1 MFVPEHGASERLE
14 QATEKDALGNFFAGD
29 RAPEM
34 KANFG
39 YIAPVPLGMELID
52 ISLSKTQR
60 GTPTIIHPQ
69 YNIVKIRMF
78 YMRKVKHVG
87 NEFGARLGAIL
98 TDFPRVEDIHPF
110 YGDLINVLY
119 DRDHYK
125 LALGHVSATRSGIEK
140 VSKEFVKLLKFADT
154 PYRCKQLKRAA
165 FGRMASGVKRLG
177 KTLEYLEEIRMH
189 MSRLP
194 SIDLSGRTLLVCGF
208 PNVGKS
214 SFVRKVSR
222 ADVEV
227 QPYPF
232 TTKSLYV
239 GHFDYKYL
247 QWQVIDT
254 PGILD
259 QPLESRNTIEMLSI
273 TALAHIKAVVLYF
286 IDLSEE
292 CGHSIGEQIEL
303 FNTLNPLLNSNM
315 VVVLSKSDVAKLC
328 DVEDK
333 EMIMSFLAGKKYME
347 MSSAKEENVDAVK
360 AMACD
365 LLLDE
370 RFEKKINSEK
380 LSEYINRIAVIR
392 PKEVREKAESF
403 ICSREITEIENEQER
418 YFVAPEYKYDIVP
431 EIVDGKN
438 VADFFDPDIE
448 KKLGEIEEEEEKLLP
463 LYCKTYDVLSPEE
476 RMAKDE
482 VTVGIERRRIINRL
496 KEKKRLPDSW
506 KQRSRNSGGDVAP
519 VRRTEGRTQVMQPPR
534 APSKKKA
541 KFDDKQYYDKKPKHL
556 YRRGRG

>member
-1 MFVPEHGASERLE
+1 
-14 QATEKDALGNFFAGD
+14 
-29 RAPEM
+29 M

-39 YIAPVPLGMELID
+39 YITPVPLNMELID
-52 ISLSKTQR
+52 ISLSKTQKR
-60 GTPTIIHPQ
+60 TPTVIHPQ

-78 YMRKVKHVG
+78 YMRKVKHAG
-87 NEFGARLGAIL
+87 NEFASRLGTIL
-98 TDFPRVEDIHPF
+98 TDFPRIEDIHPF

-125 LALGHVSATRSGIEK
+125 LALGHVNAAKNGIEK
-140 VSKEFVKLLKFADT
+140 VSKEFVKLLKFADSL
-154 PYRCKQLKRAA
+154 YRCKQLKRAA
-165 FGRMASGVKRLG
+165 LGRMASAAKKLG
-177 KTLEYLEEIRMH
+177 KTLEYLEEVRMH

-214 SFVRKVSR
+214 SFVRKISR

-259 QPLESRNTIEMLSI
+259 QPLENRNTIEMLSI

-286 IDLSEE
+286 IDLSET
-292 CGHSIGEQIEL
+292 CGYSVEEQMDL
-303 FNTLNPLLNSNM
+303 FNTLNPLLSSNM
-315 VVVLSKSDVAKLC
+315 VIVLSKSDVLGLSGM
-328 DVEDK
+328 EDK
-333 EMIMSFLAGKKYME
+333 KAIMSFLEGKKYME
-347 MSSAKEENVDAVK
+347 MSCEKEENIDAVK

-370 RFEKKINSEK
+370 RFERKINSER
-380 LSEYINRIAVIR
+380 LSEYINRITIVR
-392 PKEVREKAESF
+392 PKELREKAESF
-403 ICSREITEIENEQER
+403 ICSREVTEIENEQER
-418 YFVAPEYKYDIVP
+418 YLIPEEYRYDIVP

-448 KKLGEIEEEEEKLLP
+448 KKLKEVEEEEEGLLP
-463 LYCKTYDVLSPEE
+463 MYCKTYDVLSPEE
-476 RMAKDE
+476 RALKEE
-482 VTVGIERRRIINRL
+482 VVAGIERRRIINRL
-496 KEKKRLPDSW
+496 REKKRLPDSW
-506 KQRSRNSGGDVAP
+506 KHRSRNSGGDIAVH
-519 VRRTEGRTQVMQPPR
+519 VRRDSKTQVAQPPR
-534 APSKKKA
+534 LPSKKKA
-541 KFDDKQYYDKKPKHL
+541 RFDDKHYYDRKPKHL
-556 YRRGRG
+556 YRGRK